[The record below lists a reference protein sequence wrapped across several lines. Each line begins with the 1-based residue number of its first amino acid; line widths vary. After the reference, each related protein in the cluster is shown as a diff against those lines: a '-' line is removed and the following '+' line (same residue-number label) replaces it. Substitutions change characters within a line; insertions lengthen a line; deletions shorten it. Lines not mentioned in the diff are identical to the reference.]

1 MDVSIQVKTMVDED
15 KTIVFRPTGGKS
27 GMRVSSTEIKVKL
40 NITNQFI
47 ENKMESRE
55 TAFLIET
62 HRNVKI
68 RDNLIK
74 RPISDEQI
82 GNFHMLTL

>member
-40 NITNQFI
+40 TLQI
-47 ENKMESRE
+47 SS
-55 TAFLIET
+55 L
-62 HRNVKI
+62 KI
-68 RDNLIK
+68 RWKVEKL
-74 RPISDEQI
+74 P
-82 GNFHMLTL
+82 F

>member
-1 MDVSIQVKTMVDED
+1 
-15 KTIVFRPTGGKS
+15 
-27 GMRVSSTEIKVKL
+27 
-40 NITNQFI
+40 
-47 ENKMESRE
+47 MESRE